1 LTDPNFLPDEMPINF
16 SEGGCPRRTG
26 DAMDL
31 SSGDISFMIFRRTV
45 TNDLGNFSLDRQT
58 LNIYMQFN
66 GEVTLG
72 QLAGKAEQNL
82 AHMREVVSNLL
93 TLGLIEE
100 VQKDI
105 IMLDGDFFRYLI
117 NQLSLATGPI
127 ASVLIEDEIHSL
139 GYEVDQFPGYRA
151 ADLVG
156 RLAAEIRREEKKS
169 LFINS
174 MVGKIRQKGY
184 SE

>member
-1 LTDPNFLPDEMPINF
+1 MPINF
-16 SEGGCPRRTG
+16 SEGGCPRQTG

-31 SSGDISFMIFRRTV
+31 SSGDISSLIFRRTV
-45 TNDLGNFSLDRQT
+45 TNDLGDFSLDRQT

-66 GEVTLG
+66 GEATLG
-72 QLAGKAEQNL
+72 QLAVKTEQSL

-93 TLGLIEE
+93 TLDLIEE

-105 IMLDGDFFRYLI
+105 VMLDGDFFRYLI

-127 ASVLIEDEIHSL
+127 AGVLIEDEIHSL
-139 GYEVDQFPGYRA
+139 GYEVDQFPGNRA
-151 ADLVG
+151 ADLVD
-156 RLAAEIRREEKKS
+156 RLASEIRREEKKS
-169 LFINS
+169 LFINNMIS
-174 MVGKIRQKGY
+174 KIRQKGY